1 MNKNFQSENW
11 SRRKQ
16 TMFQHVEASAGD
28 RALDNANLYYHER
41 DVAYLNFILS
51 KDCSVLDIGCAMA
64 GCLVGLMRE

>member
-1 MNKNFQSENW
+1 MNKNFQSGQ

-16 TMFQHVEASAGD
+16 AMFQHVEELAGD

-51 KDCSVLDIGCAMA
+51 KDCSVLDIGCAR
-64 GCLVGLMRE
+64 LVA